1 MSANLASPGCAG
13 TPISWLR
20 LEQHHAGELPEPEQA
35 AITAHLATCLAC
47 AACLARIEADSL
59 EALPALPA
67 LRALPALPAG
77 TAAKPAAAGNL
88 FVLRF
93 APVLAAL
100 AVAAAVLLLLG
111 RRPDSK
117 DPGDLDPLSSR
128 TKGGGV
134 AFVLVRE
141 DEGLVAEAGGIYRDG
156 DRWKAL
162 VTCPAGMRAAW
173 DLVVFERGSAAF
185 PLEPQADLTC
195 GNHVALRGAFR
206 TTGHDR
212 MTVCVVWNDGALVD
226 RAALRGASP
235 DALPHAACKVL
246 DPAAP

>member
-1 MSANLASPGCAG
+1 MSANLANLGCVG
-13 TPISWLR
+13 TPVSWLR
-20 LEQHHAGELPEPEQA
+20 LEQHHAGELGKAEQA
-35 AITAHLATCLAC
+35 AIAAHLATCRAC
-47 AACLARIEADSL
+47 AACFARIEADGL

-67 LRALPALPAG
+67 VTP
-77 TAAKPAAAGNL
+77 AKPAAPGNL
-88 FVLRF
+88 FILRF

-111 RRPDSK
+111 RRPDPKSP
-117 DPGDLDPLSSR
+117 DDLDPLSSR

-162 VTCPAGMRAAW
+162 VTCPADMRAAW
-173 DLVVFERGSAAF
+173 DLVVFERGDAAF

-195 GNHVALRGAFR
+195 GNHVPLPGAFR

-235 DALPHAACKVL
+235 DALAHAACKVL